1 MPFFSRSALKD
12 GVAMRE
18 VWSWAAFDFA
28 NSGYTTV
35 VLTAVFNAYFVS
47 VVAGDAPSAT
57 FLWTVVIAVSNA
69 VSMLLMP
76 VIGTVADATATKKR
90 WLAVATFM
98 AVGGTLGLMF
108 AGPGTIVWAS
118 LMIIVSNVAYNVGE
132 SLNSAF
138 LPELA
143 REDAV
148 GKVSGWGWSFGY
160 CGGILTLGLCLGVV
174 LGGEKLGYGMDQ
186 TVAGTMAVTAFVFAA
201 SALPIFLFLKERS
214 VPRLDAADREAVR
227 SAASESFAELR
238 RTLGSLG
245 DFRDFA
251 WLSVCGFLYQCGVS
265 VVITLSAVYAAAV
278 ILPDNY
284 QEILALSGLNDSK
297 KLSEKKRE
305 QLYDAILSEALAYG
319 IGMQDNA
326 SIDEI
331 NILEATKEAMR
342 CAILEAERAL
352 RAKTGCGID
361 HILIDA
367 LTLREVAIPQ
377 TGIIKGDSASL
388 SIAAASILA
397 KVTRDRM
404 MVEYDSIYPGYA
416 FAKNKG
422 YGTKAHYE
430 GLQAQG
436 MTPIHRRSFL
446 KNFK

>member
-1 MPFFSRSALKD
+1 MTKQEREQFLREKLQTMQVYERDLRAAGKRYIA
-12 GVAMRE
+12 GVDE
-18 VWSWAAFDFA
+18 VGRGPLA
-28 NSGYTTV
+28 GP
-35 VLTAVFNAYFVS
+35 
-47 VVAGDAPSAT
+47 VVAA
-57 FLWTVVIAVSNA
+57 
-69 VSMLLMP
+69 
-76 VIGTVADATATKKR
+76 
-90 WLAVATFM
+90 
-98 AVGGTLGLMF
+98 
-108 AGPGTIVWAS
+108 
-118 LMIIVSNVAYNVGE
+118 
-132 SLNSAF
+132 
-138 LPELA
+138 
-143 REDAV
+143 
-148 GKVSGWGWSFGY
+148 
-160 CGGILTLGLCLGVV
+160 C
-174 LGGEKLGYGMDQ
+174 
-186 TVAGTMAVTAFVFAA
+186 
-201 SALPIFLFLKERS
+201 
-214 VPRLDAADREAVR
+214 
-227 SAASESFAELR
+227 
-238 RTLGSLG
+238 
-245 DFRDFA
+245 
-251 WLSVCGFLYQCGVS
+251 
-265 VVITLSAVYAAAV
+265 V
-278 ILPDNY
+278 ILPEDFDV
-284 QEILALSGLNDSK
+284 LGVDDSK

-342 CAILEAERAL
+342 CAIIEAEQRL
-352 RAKTGCGID
+352 REKTGCGID

-367 LTLREVAIPQ
+367 LTLREIAIPQ

>member
-1 MPFFSRSALKD
+1 MTKQEREQVLREKLQTMQVYERDLRAAGKRCIA
-12 GVAMRE
+12 GVDE
-18 VWSWAAFDFA
+18 VGRGPLAGPVVAAC
-28 NSGYTTV
+28 V
-35 VLTAVFNAYFVS
+35 VL
-47 VVAGDAPSAT
+47 
-57 FLWTVVIAVSNA
+57 
-69 VSMLLMP
+69 
-76 VIGTVADATATKKR
+76 
-90 WLAVATFM
+90 
-98 AVGGTLGLMF
+98 
-108 AGPGTIVWAS
+108 
-118 LMIIVSNVAYNVGE
+118 
-132 SLNSAF
+132 
-138 LPELA
+138 PE
-143 REDAV
+143 DFDV
-148 GKVSGWGWSFGY
+148 
-160 CGGILTLGLCLGVV
+160 LGV
-174 LGGEKLGYGMDQ
+174 D
-186 TVAGTMAVTAFVFAA
+186 
-201 SALPIFLFLKERS
+201 
-214 VPRLDAADREAVR
+214 
-227 SAASESFAELR
+227 
-238 RTLGSLG
+238 
-245 DFRDFA
+245 
-251 WLSVCGFLYQCGVS
+251 
-265 VVITLSAVYAAAV
+265 
-278 ILPDNY
+278 
-284 QEILALSGLNDSK
+284 DSK

-367 LTLREVAIPQ
+367 LTLREIAIPQ
-377 TGIIKGDSASL
+377 TSIIKGDSASL